1 MNYIINIPRACITML
16 FYISI
21 IIDLINGYL
30 QLAQGI
36 QLPIGQFFR
45 IILLLMLIYSI
56 RSINKK
62 NSYNEYVKIWIV
74 SWLICFSFWIISSAY
89 GFQYFSL
96 AIEINDM
103 LRILYL
109 WICILFFLS
118 YKDNFNSL
126 LILNAISNYGFII
139 ASCIIIS
146 FITGF
151 GHYSYGEDYGFGTKS
166 WFIAGNDLGTT
177 LIMCILTSSILII
190 RKLSIFNL
198 IRFGFTIVGSVLI
211 GSRVGIIG
219 SIIILVYWLTYYIT
233 IYRPDKIN
241 RKPYIISIICFAPIV
256 VYSIIIFVKFIYSSL
271 DTYALAR
278 LSFEGIGSA
287 RESLSGYASEYINK
301 LSGISI
307 LFGQGVSS
315 LYYYIARIGGFYTD
329 YKSAEADI
337 FDTIGSFG
345 FLFGLYTLAPF
356 FWWTIKSIKLY
367 FQSKSYIT
375 SSIFLVCILFI
386 GIGTLSGHCIK
397 NTMAAPIY
405 AFYIS
410 LLYKIN
416 ENTDYIK
423 YVSF

>member
-1 MNYIINIPRACITML
+1 MSYIINIPRACIIML

-30 QLAQGI
+30 QLAKGI
-36 QLPIGQFFR
+36 QFPIGQFFR

-56 RSINKK
+56 RIINKK

-118 YKDNFNSL
+118 YKDSFNSL

-190 RKLSIFNL
+190 RNLSIFNL

-219 SIIILVYWLTYYIT
+219 SMLILVYWSLYYLIV
-233 IYRPDKIN
+233 YRPDSRN
-241 RKPYIISIICFAPIV
+241 RKPYIISIIFFIPILI
-256 VYSIIIFVKFIYSSL
+256 YAISIFVEFIYSSL
-271 DTYALAR
+271 DAYALAR
-278 LSFEGIGSA
+278 LSLEGIGSA
-287 RESLSGYASEYINK
+287 RESLSDYASEYIK
-301 LSGISI
+301 TFSGLSIFIGR
-307 LFGQGVSS
+307 GVSA
-315 LYYYIARIGGFYTD
+315 LYFHIAHMGGFYTD
-329 YKSAEADI
+329 YKAAEVDI

-345 FLFGLYTLAPF
+345 FLFGLYTIAPF
-356 FWWTIKSIKLY
+356 FWWVIKSFKVY
-367 FQSKSYIT
+367 VRSRSYIT
-375 SSIFLVCILFI
+375 SSIFLLCILFI
-386 GIGTLSGHCIK
+386 GIGILSGHCIK
-397 NTMAAPIY
+397 NTMVAPIY

-416 ENTDYIK
+416 ENLDHFK
-423 YVSF
+423 YVPV